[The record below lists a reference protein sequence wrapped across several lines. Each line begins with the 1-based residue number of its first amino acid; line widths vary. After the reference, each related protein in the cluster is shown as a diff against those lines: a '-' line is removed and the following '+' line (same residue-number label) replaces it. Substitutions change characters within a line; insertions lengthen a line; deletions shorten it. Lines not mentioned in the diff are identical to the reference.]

1 MENSNVFE
9 PRTRSSAFSPSNTR
23 FFSEEPFI
31 GTFQP
36 SSYSR
41 LSNNRFF
48 ESSTKI
54 NEDPVRIRESYSAN
68 QSSSQYPPQYNSA
81 KNFYSPVDSDLLSE
95 KIIKLENLL
104 NHKDSIIDELKFQKN
119 SLSKEIDNLI
129 YRIKLQ
135 EQQKEADQQDFISNI
150 EEFKYREKESE
161 ELLRSLQDELD
172 SSSRLIHTLKTQIA
186 GMCPIEDYNSLLH
199 QNEELKASIENLNQ
213 QVSGKKLDSKTEFL
227 IFKLQEQI
235 KTLTETNENL
245 TMALNS
251 RPTLK
256 ELKDKE
262 FIIKELK
269 EQIKPRASRSRSTSQ
284 TRDKNRELIR
294 RDKELHQL
302 ENGETPS
309 VPTLNIL
316 FTDLMALLKL
326 RNFADVLPKVRELK
340 RKAKCSNLEEK
351 ISKLVL
357 DLSPKGMYEPYPSPQ
372 QSWKWLIKLVEDYQA
387 LTKELSR
394 EEKNK
399 AIINKLISSLGLSDK
414 DSITSEVHKLIESS
428 HLVGLIL
435 DKLNEMLS
443 RNPNSY
449 LKDFKYL
456 ISDLL

>member
-1 MENSNVFE
+1 M
-9 PRTRSSAFSPSNTR
+9 
-23 FFSEEPFI
+23 
-31 GTFQP
+31 
-36 SSYSR
+36 
-41 LSNNRFF
+41 
-48 ESSTKI
+48 
-54 NEDPVRIRESYSAN
+54 RIRESYGAN
-68 QSSSQYPPQYNSA
+68 LPSSQYPSQYNSA
-81 KNFYSPVDSDLLSE
+81 KNFYSPADSDLLSE
-95 KIIKLENLL
+95 KVMKLENLV
-104 NHKDSIIDELKFQKN
+104 NHKDSIIEELKFQKN

-135 EQQKEADQQDFISNI
+135 EQQKEADHQDFASNV

-172 SSSRLIHTLKTQIA
+172 SSSRLIKTLKTQIA
-186 GMCPIEDYNSLLH
+186 GMCPVEDYNSLMH
-199 QNEELKASIENLNQ
+199 ENEELKASVENLSQ
-213 QVSGKKLDSKTEFL
+213 QVTGKKLDSKTEFL

-245 TMALNS
+245 TLALNS

-256 ELKDKE
+256 DLKDKE

-269 EQIKPRASRSRSTSQ
+269 QQAKPRASRSRSTSQ

-294 RDKELHQL
+294 RDKELHVL

-326 RNFADVLPKVRELK
+326 RNFADILPRVRDL
-340 RKAKCSNLEEK
+340 RRRAKCSNLEEK
-351 ISKLVL
+351 IAKLVM
-357 DLSPKGMYEPYPSPQ
+357 DLSPQGMYEPYPSPQ
-372 QSWKWLIKLVEDYQA
+372 QSWKWLIKIVEDYQA

-394 EEKNK
+394 EERNK
-399 AIINKLISSLGLSDK
+399 AILGKLVSALGVSDK
-414 DSITSEVHKLIESS
+414 DSIASEVHKLIEGS
-428 HLVGLIL
+428 HLVSLIL
-435 DKLNEMLS
+435 DKLNEMLA